1 MVHHHLVLVVM
12 LGEKNIRSLVSHTG
26 LSFVDQA
33 AKFPENGA
41 PRGISKPGG
50 CLVRQT
56 TELINVGSKDH
67 FNDRRKSTS
76 MPGGFAVT
84 ALSQGQEPGK
94 WPPSAYDRSVTVG
107 VAQELSARNS
117 GG

>member
-1 MVHHHLVLVVM
+1 
-12 LGEKNIRSLVSHTG
+12 
-26 LSFVDQA
+26 
-33 AKFPENGA
+33 
-41 PRGISKPGG
+41 
-50 CLVRQT
+50 
-56 TELINVGSKDH
+56 
-67 FNDRRKSTS
+67 